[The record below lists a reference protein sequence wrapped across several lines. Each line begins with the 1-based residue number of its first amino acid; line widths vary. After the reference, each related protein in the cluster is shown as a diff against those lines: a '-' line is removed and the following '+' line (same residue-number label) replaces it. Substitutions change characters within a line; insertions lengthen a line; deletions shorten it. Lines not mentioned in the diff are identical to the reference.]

1 MHGLTLH
8 LMLQNLVAVYLCLA
22 MHMDRVTMGSLLS
35 PSITSFFVEDF
46 KELALSMACFCYT
59 DDTFMVWHHGLKD

>member
-1 MHGLTLH
+1 
-8 LMLQNLVAVYLCLA
+8 
-22 MHMDRVTMGSLLS
+22 MGSLLS